1 MAKQEDQQLFHDAM
15 ALHKRYCDRN
25 DKSHECVGQMSVK
38 RGEVCLDCPLCGR
51 GEHHPWR
58 PSLVHQAE
66 SIFAA
71 AGVRFQSLN
80 VESQVAVLDKLEQII
95 GGA

>member
-1 MAKQEDQQLFHDAM
+1 MTDEDKALFQAAM
-15 ALHKRYCDRN
+15 ALHKRYCERRDTM
-25 DKSHECVGQMSVK
+25 HECVGQMSVK
-38 RGEVCLDCPLCGR
+38 RGEVCLDCPLCGN

-80 VESQVAVLDKLEQII
+80 VECQTAVLDRLEQII
-95 GGA
+95 RGA